1 MTAGPRPSSTS
12 NSTARRRTRSSA
24 SRTGRRCF
32 SKGFSDGAGQLV
44 AKAAFCHDARNRC
57 AWGATAMRG
66 IRTLAACG
74 LLFSAL
80 SPATAGEKLR
90 ASDKAALAECL
101 KYVGDFPGDV
111 PGVND
116 TPTPAIHIDNAIKLA
131 GHEPASCVNYVTELC
146 SFESDDGRSQLGLI
160 DCANRE
166 VAVWEDRLNA
176 TYAALM
182 AKAAPKARD
191 GYRKMQRAWIAYRDA
206 RCKAEASAE
215 TVNIDRQ
222 SNITVSCVLD
232 ATARQALI
240 LDNELSDLQ

>member
-1 MTAGPRPSSTS
+1 MKSVLMLAG
-12 NSTARRRTRSSA
+12 
-24 SRTGRRCF
+24 CW
-32 SKGFSDGAGQLV
+32 LLL
-44 AKAAFCHDARNRC
+44 
-57 AWGATAMRG
+57 AT
-66 IRTLAACG
+66 
-74 LLFSAL
+74 L
-80 SPATAGEKLR
+80 SPAVADEKLR

-101 KYVGDFPGDV
+101 KYVADFPGDV

-131 GHEPASCVNYVTELC
+131 GHEPASCINYVTELC

-166 VAVWEDRLNA
+166 VSVWEDRLNT

-182 AKAAPKARD
+182 AKAAPKARE

-206 RCKAEASAE
+206 RCAAEGSAE
-215 TVNIDRQ
+215 TVNSDRQ
-222 SNITVSCVLD
+222 GNIIVSCALD

-240 LDNELSDLQ
+240 LDDELSDLQ

>member
-1 MTAGPRPSSTS
+1 MKSVLMLA
-12 NSTARRRTRSSA
+12 
-24 SRTGRRCF
+24 
-32 SKGFSDGAGQLV
+32 V
-44 AKAAFCHDARNRC
+44 C
-57 AWGATAMRG
+57 ALL
-66 IRTLAACG
+66 LA
-74 LLFSAL
+74 AL
-80 SPATAGEKLR
+80 SPAAAGEKLR

-116 TPTPAIHIDNAIKLA
+116 TPTPAIHIDNMVKLA
-131 GHEPASCVNYVTELC
+131 GHEPASCINYVTELC

-166 VAVWEDRLNA
+166 VAVWEDRLNT

-182 AKAAPKARD
+182 AKAQPKARD

-206 RCKAEASAE
+206 RCAAEASAE
-215 TVNIDRQ
+215 TVNTDRQ
-222 SNITVSCVLD
+222 SNIMVSCALD

-240 LDNELSDLQ
+240 LDDELSDLQ

>member
-1 MTAGPRPSSTS
+1 ML
-12 NSTARRRTRSSA
+12 A
-24 SRTGRRCF
+24 SVGV
-32 SKGFSDGAGQLV
+32 LL
-44 AKAAFCHDARNRC
+44 
-57 AWGATAMRG
+57 AT
-66 IRTLAACG
+66 
-74 LLFSAL
+74 L
-80 SPATAGEKLR
+80 SPVTAVEKLR

-101 KYVGDFPGDV
+101 KYVGDFQGGV

-116 TPTPAIHIDNAIKLA
+116 TTPAIHIDNTIKLA
-131 GHEPASCVNYVTELC
+131 RHEPASCINYVTELC

-166 VAVWEDRLNA
+166 VSVWEDRLNT

-206 RCKAEASAE
+206 RCSAEASAE
-215 TVNIDRQ
+215 TVNTDRQ
-222 SNITVSCVLD
+222 NNIMVSCALD

-240 LDNELSDLQ
+240 LDDELSDLQ

>member
-1 MTAGPRPSSTS
+1 MLA
-12 NSTARRRTRSSA
+12 
-24 SRTGRRCF
+24 
-32 SKGFSDGAGQLV
+32 GAG
-44 AKAAFCHDARNRC
+44 
-57 AWGATAMRG
+57 
-66 IRTLAACG
+66 
-74 LLFSAL
+74 LLLSVL
-80 SPATAGEKLR
+80 SPTMAEEKLR

-101 KYVGDFPGDV
+101 KYVGDFQGGV

-116 TPTPAIHIDNAIKLA
+116 TPTPAVHIDNA
-131 GHEPASCVNYVTELC
+131 GHEPASCIDYVTELC

-166 VAVWEDRLNA
+166 VSVWEDRLNT

-182 AKAAPKARD
+182 AKAAPKTRD

-206 RCKAEASAE
+206 RCAAEASAE
-215 TVNIDRQ
+215 TVNTDRQ
-222 SNITVSCVLD
+222 SNIMVSCALD

>member
-1 MTAGPRPSSTS
+1 VDAFIVAPQRDGSLGQGSCFGREFCDNSRLGQQNGAAAMKSVLILAG
-12 NSTARRRTRSSA
+12 
-24 SRTGRRCF
+24 F
-32 SKGFSDGAGQLV
+32 
-44 AKAAFCHDARNRC
+44 
-57 AWGATAMRG
+57 
-66 IRTLAACG
+66 G
-74 LLFSAL
+74 LLLATL
-80 SPATAGEKLR
+80 SPSAAEEKLH

-101 KYVGDFPGDV
+101 KYVGDFSGDV

-131 GHEPASCVNYVTELC
+131 GHEPASCINYVTELC

-166 VAVWEDRLNA
+166 VSVWEDRLNT

-182 AKAAPKARD
+182 AKAAPKARE

-206 RCKAEASAE
+206 RCAAEGSAE
-215 TVNIDRQ
+215 TVNTDRQ
-222 SNITVSCVLD
+222 SNVIVSCALD

-240 LDNELSDLQ
+240 LDDELSDLQ